1 MKVIINEPAPNKV
14 LITTSNNQVKVIE
27 NIIQQNVNI
36 PGSTSNAGKISQ
48 SIPVTNTIG
57 DAITGSVYAAGTSVE
72 AIIRDIIS
80 PYWEPTVD
88 SLIMGIDNQSGITK
102 VALGTSPSITG
113 AIVVVSNSNNMQ
125 PTNGTQYSVSVK
137 NQNNVTI
144 GFINKP
150 NTITSSTYFAS
161 IISGSAIT
169 ATSVES
175 AQPYTAT
182 VLYRNEANTQT
193 LSHTKEI
200 LIESRKKC
208 MLLASSI
215 ENPLTLDGLLDN
227 SVIMSTSLESTDSI
241 SEEIEVLLN
250 CTSYASDPN
259 NYVYLLI
266 PASKSL
272 KEAAS
277 TTSGV
282 GVANITESWTLVTT
296 PLTTWNYT
304 EGIATYPVK
313 LYRST
318 QTGPYNENIL
328 LDFTII

>member
-14 LITTSNNQVKVIE
+14 LISTNNNQVKVIE

-36 PGSTSNAGKISQ
+36 PSVNNNAGNIAQ
-48 SIPVTNTIG
+48 SILVTNTIG
-57 DAITGSVYAAGTSVE
+57 DAITGNTYNAGTSVE

-88 SLIMGIDNQSGITK
+88 SLIIGADNQSGVTK
-102 VALGTSPSITG
+102 VALGTAPTITG
-113 AIVVVSNSNNMQ
+113 AIVVVSNSSNMIS
-125 PTNGTQYSVSVK
+125 TSGNQYSVTVR
-137 NQNNVTI
+137 NQENQII
-144 GFINKP
+144 GTINKP
-150 NTITSSTYFAS
+150 GTVTSNTYFAS
-161 IISGSAIT
+161 IVTGSAIT
-169 ATSVES
+169 ATTVETPQTYS
-175 AQPYTAT
+175 AT
-182 VLYRNEANTQT
+182 VSYRNEANTQT
-193 LSHTKEI
+193 LTHTKQI
-200 LIESRKKC
+200 TIESRKKC
-208 MLLASSI
+208 MLIASSDFSI
-215 ENPLTLDGLLDN
+215 SNLQDFLDDAT
-227 SVIMSTSLESTDSI
+227 IMATSLESKDSL
-241 SEEIEVLLN
+241 SDEIEVLLN
-250 CTSYASDPN
+250 CTSAASDPN

-282 GVANITESWTLVTT
+282 GVANITYSWTLVTD
-296 PLTTWNYT
+296 PISTWSYT

>member
-14 LITTSNNQVKVIE
+14 VITTSNNQVKVIE

-36 PGSTSNAGKISQ
+36 PSVNNNAGTIVQ
-48 SIPVTNTIG
+48 PILVTNTIG
-57 DAITGSVYAAGTSVE
+57 DAITGNTYGVGTSVE

-88 SLIMGIDNQSGITK
+88 SLIIGADNQSGVTK
-102 VALGTSPSITG
+102 VALGTAPTITG
-113 AIVVVSNSNNMQ
+113 AIVVVSNSNNMLS
-125 PTNGTQYSVSVK
+125 TNGNQYSVTVK
-137 NQNNVTI
+137 NQENVIVGT
-144 GFINKP
+144 INKP
-150 NTITSSTYFAS
+150 NTVTSNTYFAS
-161 IISGSAIT
+161 IINGSTIT
-169 ATSVES
+169 ATTVET
-175 AQPYTAT
+175 AQTYSAT

-193 LSHTKEI
+193 LSHTKQI
-200 LIESRKKC
+200 TIESRKKC
-208 MLLASSI
+208 MLIASQYATFA
-215 ENPLTLDGLLDN
+215 NLQDFLDD
-227 SVIMSTSLESTDSI
+227 STIMSISLESKDSI
-241 SEEIEVLLN
+241 SDEIEVLLN
-250 CTSYASDPN
+250 CTSASSDPDS
-259 NYVYLLI
+259 YVYLLI

-282 GVANITESWTLVTT
+282 GVANITYSWTLVTD
-296 PLTTWNYT
+296 PISTWSYT
-304 EGIATYPVK
+304 EGTATYPVK